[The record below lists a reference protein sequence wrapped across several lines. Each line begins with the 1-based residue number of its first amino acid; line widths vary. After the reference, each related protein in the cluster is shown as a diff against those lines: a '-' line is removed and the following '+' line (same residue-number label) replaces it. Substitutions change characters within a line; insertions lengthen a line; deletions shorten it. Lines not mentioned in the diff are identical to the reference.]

1 MKLKNF
7 FKNFGGRFIS
17 TCIRFQLPI
26 ALIIALTAYSLV
38 QANIDGNIISDTF
51 STVSVWY
58 LTVASLLM
66 LSTVLWIENDEKP
79 DKLKIIIAVAAHA
92 GLLVMAALLAF
103 KSHIDGA
110 SGIAM
115 GAVTLLIIVSV
126 FYLSF
131 IGCKTDLPTWNFA
144 TRLIFNFI
152 VAYIVALVLMGGV
165 TLLLQSFKMLFGLS
179 VPDKAYID
187 AAVLCFTL
195 IAPFLFLL
203 LLPPKSEK
211 YNGDIVLSRFGR
223 GVLHYLFI
231 PLLAAYCI
239 VLYGY
244 AFKIIASW
252 TLPVGWVSYL
262 VSALMLGAVVVIAL
276 LYPIRFSD
284 EEKNIDRAVFKWLPI
299 LILPL
304 LLLMTVG
311 ICRRVGDYGITISR
325 LYLILFNIWC
335 YAVCIFLI
343 IGKCKRIRWIPVSFA
358 VLLFFAS
365 VGPQNFTATTRRVL
379 QKQVMD
385 IMREGGETEFPLD
398 SAAYE
403 ALLQRLDNSQAK
415 KVDDKLYYLY
425 SNYEKESATEAIVD
439 STVYVGEYLD
449 SVYTCENASLSAS
462 YSRDLGVLD
471 IPEGYT
477 KVYQF
482 NNPGIFPVQGADS
495 LKIVVSVP
503 EGKDSLTGEKEFL
516 ASKSVLRR
524 ADESRPIIL
533 IAEDAMAFLNYYYID
548 FSSDTLAY
556 NSMEGLLF
564 FK

>member
-1 MKLKNF
+1 MKMKNF

-17 TCIRFQLPI
+17 TCSRFQLPI

-38 QANIDGNIISDTF
+38 LANIDGNIISDTF
-51 STVSVWY
+51 SAVSVWY
-58 LTVASLLM
+58 LAVASLLM
-66 LSTVLWIENDEKP
+66 ISTVLWIENDDKP
-79 DKLKIIIAVAAHA
+79 DKLKIIIAVTAHA

-103 KSHIDGA
+103 KSNIDGA

-144 TRLIFNFI
+144 IRLIFNFI
-152 VAYIVALVLMGGV
+152 VAYIVAPVLMGGV
-165 TLLLQSFKMLFGLS
+165 TLLLLSFKMLFGLS
-179 VPDKAYID
+179 VSDKAYID

-211 YNGDIVLSRFGR
+211 YNGDIVSSRFGR

-365 VGPQNFTATTRRVL
+365 VGPQNFTATTRRTL

-524 ADESRPIIL
+524 ADGSRPIIL

-548 FSSDTLAY
+548 FSGDTLAY

>member
-26 ALIIALTAYSLV
+26 AMIIALTAYSLV

-58 LTVASLLM
+58 LAVASLLM

-144 TRLIFNFI
+144 TRLIFNII

-165 TLLLQSFKMLFGLS
+165 TLLIQSFKMLFGLS

-365 VGPQNFTATTRRVL
+365 VGPQNFTATTRRTL

-398 SAAYE
+398 SARYE

-503 EGKDSLTGEKEFL
+503 EGRDSLTYVKEFL

-524 ADESRPIIL
+524 ADESKPIIL
-533 IAEDAMAFLNYYYID
+533 ISEDAMAFLNYYYID